1 MMKRLTFYTNKL
13 LFIGLFSLSIGVC
26 LNACVHGSDEG
37 VSLREAFID
46 PPSEFRPLIITHA
59 KAVQDPSVLD
69 WLDERRAGGTVLDVG
84 VRPRKAMDGEHW
96 LERRYMDDPGLFEG
110 LRQTMGEL
118 KKRGRQIWIY
128 DELGYPSGSAGGR
141 VLEGHPEYQAWAV
154 SCRTFISENGS
165 ISVEVEKDNVEAC
178 MAIPVRQGN
187 ISSGEKVDLTDHAR
201 EGSFRWYVP
210 EGEWKVFLL
219 ERFQPDTWMRHNV
232 QRRNVNIM
240 DRDAIARFIEITHER
255 YATELGPQLQDVEL
269 FFTDEPQFGA
279 TEPWIYGKD
288 EAPPAVQW
296 CDELPGAFQ
305 AKKGYSVVEA
315 LPALFDDVGPETGR
329 YRYDFYDVQS
339 DLVAENYF
347 GQLEDWCHEHGVL
360 SSGHLLLEESLL
372 HHLMWTGSFV
382 KNWSRMDLPGVD
394 LLLSDPSKV
403 DPELAK
409 KSLPGDDPRYK
420 TMGGWHDESVVV
432 NEDFSC
438 KMAASIARLT
448 GKQGVFTES
457 FALAQNA
464 TLPRVSGVTAWQFAS
479 GITHMSTY
487 GIQNELS
494 AEDYASFAD
503 FAGRLALLCRRGK
516 AVTNV
521 AVLVPEASVWASYNP
536 PDGGMFPHYIKCNQD
551 AIHIDHVFRETCHQL
566 SAHQR
571 DYEILSENLL
581 QEATIDN
588 GKLQLA
594 GYSFSILILPE
605 ARMLHET
612 TLDKVEEFV
621 QAGGHVAFVGS
632 LPSQNPAKGMDAEMT
647 ARAEALLASME
658 DHSYHATS
666 PEQLDKLIVWMG
678 NIDSP
683 AVQWDGAPDIRLLH
697 RREDNRE
704 IFLLANPGLK
714 NIEGTFSAEFRGMVS
729 IWDPASGGIENLGKH
744 KAGDAIQVLI
754 PAESARFVMIE

>member
-1 MMKRLTFYTNKL
+1 MTHLICLCFL
-13 LFIGLFSLSIGVC
+13 LVAIQYLFTG
-26 LNACVHGSDEG
+26 CVPAEKTGDE
-37 VSLREAFID
+37 LREVFLD

-59 KAVQDPSVLD
+59 KAVQDPAVLD

-84 VRPRKAMDGEHW
+84 VRPRKVNDEEHW
-96 LERRYMDDPGLFEG
+96 LEGRYMDDPGLFEN
-110 LRQTMGEL
+110 LRQTMDEL
-118 KKRGRQIWIY
+118 KRRGRQIWIY

-154 SCRTFISENGS
+154 SCRTFVPENGRVT
-165 ISVEVEKDNVEAC
+165 VEVEKKNVEAC
-178 MAIPVRQGN
+178 LAIPVRQEILSN
-187 ISSGEKVDLTDHAR
+187 EDAVDLTDLAC
-201 EGSFRWYVP
+201 EGSFRWKAP
-210 EGEWKVFLL
+210 EGDWKVFLF
-219 ERFQPDTWMRHNV
+219 ERYQPDTWKRHNV

-240 DRDAIARFIEITHER
+240 DRDAIARFIDITHER
-255 YATELGPQLQDVEL
+255 YAKELGPQLQDVEL

-279 TEPWIYGKD
+279 TEPWIYGKN
-288 EAPPAVQW
+288 EALPAVQW

-305 AKKGYSVVEA
+305 DKKGYPIVEA
-315 LPALFDDVGPETGR
+315 LPALFDNVGPETGR

-347 GQLEDWCHEHGVL
+347 GQLEEWCHANGVL

-403 DPELAK
+403 DPELAQ

-420 TMGGWHDESVVV
+420 TMGGWHDESIVV

-464 TLPRVSGVTAWQFAS
+464 TLPRVKGVTAWQYAA

-516 AVTNV
+516 AVSDV

-536 PDGGMFPHYIKCNQD
+536 PDGGMFPHYIKCNPD
-551 AIHIDHVFRETCHQL
+551 AVKIDHVFRETCHQL

-571 DYEILSENLL
+571 DYEIMSEHLL
-581 QEATIDN
+581 QEAAIEN
-588 GKLQLA
+588 GQLHLA
-594 GYSFSILILPE
+594 GHSFSFIVFPE
-605 ARMLHET
+605 ARMLQVS
-612 TLDKVEEFV
+612 TLEKIEKFI

-632 LPSQNPAKGMDAEMT
+632 LPSQNPERGHDAEMT
-647 ARAEALLASME
+647 SRAEAMLSSAG
-658 DHSYHATS
+658 DRSYHAVS
-666 PEQLDKLIVWMG
+666 LQQLDALITWMG
-678 NIDSP
+678 DRVSP
-683 AVQWDGAPDIRLLH
+683 DVRWNGAPGIRLLH
-697 RREDNRE
+697 LREDNRE

-714 NIEGTFSAEFRGMVS
+714 NIEGTFSAEFKGRVS
-729 IWDPASGGIENLGKH
+729 LWDPETGGINNLGKH
-744 KAGDAIQVLI
+744 KAGEAIQLLI
-754 PAESARFVMIE
+754 PAESARFVVTD

>member
-1 MMKRLTFYTNKL
+1 VKRLAHTPPVPLYVS
-13 LFIGLFSLSIGVC
+13 FILVPIVIC
-26 LNACVHGSDEG
+26 LNACLPAVNGGEE
-37 VSLREAFID
+37 LREAFLD

-59 KAVQDPSVLD
+59 KVVQDPAVLD
-69 WLDERRAGGTVLDVG
+69 WLDERRAGGTVLDVA
-84 VRPRKAMDGEHW
+84 VRPRKARDEEHW
-96 LERRYMDDPGLFEG
+96 LERRYMDDPELFER
-110 LRQTMGEL
+110 LRQAMAEL
-118 KKRGRQIWIY
+118 KKWGRQIWIY

-154 SCRTFISENGS
+154 SCRKFIPENGS
-165 ISVEVEKDNVEAC
+165 ITVEVEQENVEAC
-178 MAIPVRQGN
+178 LAFPVRQEMV
-187 ISSGEKVDLTDHAR
+187 SARDAVDLTDLAR
-201 EGSFRWYVP
+201 MGSFKWSVP
-210 EGEWKVFLL
+210 EGDWKVFLF
-219 ERFQPDTWMRHNV
+219 ERYQPDTWKRHNV
-232 QRRNVNIM
+232 KRRNVNIM

-255 YATELGPQLQDVEL
+255 YAKELGSQLQDVAL

-279 TEPWIYGKD
+279 TEPWIYGKK

-296 CDELPGAFQ
+296 CDELPQAFV

-347 GQLEDWCHEHGVL
+347 GQLEEWCHKNGVL

-432 NEDFSC
+432 KEDFSC

-464 TLPRVSGVTAWQFAS
+464 TLPRVNGVTAWQYAT
-479 GITHMSTY
+479 GVTHMSTY

-516 AVTNV
+516 AVSDV

-536 PDGGMFPHYIKCNQD
+536 PDGGMFPHYIKCNPD
-551 AIHIDHVFRETCHQL
+551 AVHIDHVFRETCHQL

-571 DYEILSENLL
+571 DYEIMSENLL
-581 QEATIDN
+581 EEAAIEN
-588 GKLQLA
+588 GQLHLA
-594 GYSFSILILPE
+594 GHGFSFLVLPE
-605 ARMLHET
+605 ARMLHEA

-621 QAGGHVAFVGS
+621 EAGGHVAFVGS
-632 LPSQNPAKGMDAEMT
+632 LPSQNPARGMDPEMNS
-647 ARAEALLASME
+647 RAVALLASAGE
-658 DHSYHATS
+658 RSYRAKTLGEMDS
-666 PEQLDKLIVWMG
+666 LIAWMG
-678 NIDSP
+678 DRVSP
-683 AVQWDGAPDIRLLH
+683 VVQWNGASDIRLLH

-704 IFLLANPGLK
+704 IFLLANPGLS
-714 NIEGTFSAEFRGMVS
+714 NIEGELTAEFRGKVS
-729 IWDPASGGIENLGKH
+729 IWDPESGGIENLGKRNS
-744 KAGDAIQVLI
+744 GEAIQVLI